1 MRHYQKNEGK
11 KKEKD
16 HSTFNKGFQNIH
28 SGRKDRTPQEIHKNQ
43 EGMFCVKNTNKPKI

>member
-1 MRHYQKNEGK
+1 MKEK
-11 KKEKD
+11 KKKKD
-16 HSTFNKGFQNIH
+16 HSIFNKGFQNIH